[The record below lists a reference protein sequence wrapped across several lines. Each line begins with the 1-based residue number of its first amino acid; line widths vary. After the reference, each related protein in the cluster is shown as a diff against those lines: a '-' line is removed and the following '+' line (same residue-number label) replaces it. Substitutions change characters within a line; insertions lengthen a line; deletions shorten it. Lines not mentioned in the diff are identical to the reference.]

1 MGSAIEGFHHFN
13 VVNWVGLPLHW
24 LIFPGELVVVMSN
37 GHLDGSANREE
48 EKLLL
53 QNGDSLNGTANAVRR
68 YNATDTKRRPLSLCL
83 LLV

>member
-13 VVNWVGLPLHW
+13 VVNWVGPHW

-37 GHLDGSANREE
+37 GHLDRSANHEE

-68 YNATDTKRRPLSLCL
+68 YNATDTKRSPLSLCL